1 MENNAQKFD
10 SVEQKSTAEGLSKEE
25 LGRLVASRWTGEN
38 PNEPSPQENDV
49 DDEEKFHNDHELHD
63 EHHLHDDDFEN
74 EQEEED
80 SSTDDEDGDEYENP
94 DAYDHTDVTQAHT
107 GISSL

>member
-10 SVEQKSTAEGLSKEE
+10 SVEQKNTAEGLSKEE

-49 DDEEKFHNDHELHD
+49 DDEQLLCRGHVCEGRKNYKRKVLDIGSGFCSYRQFKN
-63 EHHLHDDDFEN
+63 N
-74 EQEEED
+74 
-80 SSTDDEDGDEYENP
+80 
-94 DAYDHTDVTQAHT
+94 
-107 GISSL
+107 

>member
-1 MENNAQKFD
+1 MENNAHNFD
-10 SVEQKSTAEGLSKEE
+10 SVEQKTTAEGLSKEE

-63 EHHLHDDDFEN
+63 DDLEN
-74 EQEEED
+74 EQEEEE
-80 SSTDDEDGDEYENP
+80 SSPDDEDDEEYENP

-107 GISSL
+107 GIPSL